1 MSSAF
6 DTLERN
12 KLLEIVEGF
21 MSEDNKRI
29 LRILLSNT
37 TVEIK
42 IKGAETTSFKSNIGA
57 PQGDSYSGPQF
68 TTYFESSLKTV
79 RQKTNTTMTED
90 YPEEM
95 IYADDY
101 DHLTEE
107 LEKKRLFKGKVKELL
122 GKDNLLV
129 NEDKTED
136 TILRR
141 NKHDRKNKQT
151 NEPWRDTIKLGSKL
165 GDKED
170 IERRKQLARVKMIQM
185 KKILKRKKVVR
196 LQKKVKLYNAL
207 VRSVLTYN
215 SCTWGL
221 TKQDEQNL
229 DSFHRQNLRQV
240 AGVFYPKKIGNKA
253 LYHLTA
259 SKPLSIDITRSRW
272 KMFGHAL
279 RMNDNTPAQKAMKY
293 FFKVPKGHQK
303 FKGRKRAT
311 IVTTLNRDIEN
322 TTKHNNNFKL
332 PSLKTELDLQN
343 FTKIASNRKE
353 WRKIVKM
360 VTDAAH
366 SNSVE

>member
-1 MSSAF
+1 
-6 DTLERN
+6 
-12 KLLEIVEGF
+12 
-21 MSEDNKRI
+21 
-29 LRILLSNT
+29 
-37 TVEIK
+37 
-42 IKGAETTSFKSNIGA
+42 
-57 PQGDSYSGPQF
+57 
-68 TTYFESSLKTV
+68 
-79 RQKTNTTMTED
+79 
-90 YPEEM
+90 M

-107 LEKKRLFKGKVKELL
+107 LDKKRIFKGKVKDLL

-196 LQKKVKLYNAL
+196 LEKKLKLYNAL

-240 AGVFYPKKIGNKA
+240 AGVFYPQE
-253 LYHLTA
+253 
-259 SKPLSIDITRSRW
+259 D
-272 KMFGHAL
+272 
-279 RMNDNTPAQKAMKY
+279 
-293 FFKVPKGHQK
+293 
-303 FKGRKRAT
+303 RK
-311 IVTTLNRDIEN
+311 
-322 TTKHNNNFKL
+322 
-332 PSLKTELDLQN
+332 
-343 FTKIASNRKE
+343 
-353 WRKIVKM
+353 
-360 VTDAAH
+360 
-366 SNSVE
+366 

>member
-1 MSSAF
+1 
-6 DTLERN
+6 
-12 KLLEIVEGF
+12 
-21 MSEDNKRI
+21 
-29 LRILLSNT
+29 
-37 TVEIK
+37 
-42 IKGAETTSFKSNIGA
+42 
-57 PQGDSYSGPQF
+57 
-68 TTYFESSLKTV
+68 
-79 RQKTNTTMTED
+79 MTED

-107 LEKKRLFKGKVKELL
+107 LDKKRIFKGKVKDLL

-185 KKILKRKKVVR
+185 KKILKRKK
-196 LQKKVKLYNAL
+196 LKLYNAL

-221 TKQDEQNL
+221 TKQNEQNL

-279 RMNDNTPAQKAMKY
+279 RMNENTPARKAMKY
-293 FFKVPKGHQK
+293 FFQVPKGHKK

-311 IVTTLNRDIEN
+311 IVTTLNRDIER
-322 TTKHNNNFKL
+322 TIDNNKNFNIPL
-332 PSLKTELDLQN
+332 LKSELDLQN
-343 FTKIASNRKE
+343 IGVIASNRKE
-353 WRKIVKM
+353 WQKIVRM
-360 VTDAAH
+360 VTDAAY
-366 SNSVE
+366 SNSVK